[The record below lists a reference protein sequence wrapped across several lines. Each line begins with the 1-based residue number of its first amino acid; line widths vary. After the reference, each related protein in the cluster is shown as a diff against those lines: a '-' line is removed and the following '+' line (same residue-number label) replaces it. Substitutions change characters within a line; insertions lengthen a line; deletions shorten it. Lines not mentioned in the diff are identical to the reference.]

1 MNKLLSLSAALVLL
15 PLTAEARPFRVSQI
29 PNAPASCNTC
39 HTNGGGTPRNAFGLD
54 VAQGL
59 VGGILGEVDRDAE
72 CDMDSDGDGFTN
84 GEELGDPDCVWT
96 ESDGSLGTVASRP
109 GSADSFPGEEGD
121 VGEMLEPAED
131 GGCQAAGASL
141 LPVALAA
148 MTLLRRRRRAVLT

>member
-1 MNKLLSLSAALVLL
+1 MSLSAALVVLL

-54 VAQGL
+54 VESRL
-59 VGGILGEVDRDAE
+59 VGGTLGDVDWDAV
-72 CDMDSDGDGFTN
+72 CDLDSDGDGFTN

-96 ESDGSLGTVASRP
+96 ESDGSLGTVASLP
-109 GSADSFPGEEGD
+109 GSAESFPGEEGD
-121 VGEMLEPAED
+121 VGEMLEAAED

-141 LPVALAA
+141 LPMALAA
-148 MTLLRRRRRAVLT
+148 MTLLRRRRRVVLK